1 MVDIMTRHP
10 SFSKKPSRSQF
21 SDVEPE
27 DDLESIPE
35 EERFDWKTISSI
47 CIHGNPKHRAYGASF
62 GEYVRNRSHYVDSD
76 ENEKARLSFYMPRFE
91 SCMSSDLA
99 SILKLSSARFL
110 NHIIE
115 IGLIT
120 MMVDYH
126 DQIEIIKHSR
136 SNIMTSVVDKES
148 QQAYMFMTRLPVTLG
163 SSCGARRGESIHHAP
178 TVPIWLYNA
187 IGDVSTYL
195 NMAMSDVV
203 LLCWSLGYSKS
214 LEPEYRNIVMNDHI
228 KELVEHFDMEINLYT
243 RSINMLT
250 TKKVV

>member
-10 SFSKKPSRSQF
+10 SFAKKPSRSQF
-21 SDVEPE
+21 ADVEPE
-27 DDLESIPE
+27 EDIENIPE

-47 CIHGNPKHRAYGASF
+47 CIAGNAKHRAYGASF

-76 ENEKARLSFYMPRFE
+76 ENEKSRLSFYMPRFE

-136 SNIMTSVVDKES
+136 SAIMTSVVNKES
-148 QQAYMFMTRLPVTLG
+148 QQAYMYMTRLPVTLG

-203 LLCWSLGYSKS
+203 LLCWVLGYSKS
-214 LEPEYRNIVMNDHI
+214 LEPEYRNIVMNENI

-243 RSINMLT
+243 RSIDMLT